1 VTGPRVS
8 PQASALGPGR
18 EFDRIRRIAAALGPR
33 GTGLGDDCAVLPAAD
48 AMLVASTDVSVEGVH
63 FNRDWLSFEE
73 IGWRATAAALSDL
86 AADGAEAAGVLVA
99 LTVPSGAT
107 DEDVASVMAGAGA
120 AAADVGAKVVGGDL
134 SGGPGWSLGVTVLGW
149 ASAPVTRAGAL
160 PGDGLWVTGALGGA
174 RAALEAWQRGAEPDA
189 EARRRFARPV
199 PRLHAGRWLARH
211 GAHAML
217 DLSDGLGA
225 DAAHL
230 AAASGVALALDL
242 GRVPVAAP
250 VAAEAARLGVTPEQ
264 FAAESGEEYELLVAL
279 PATFVTEDALAFQS
293 VAGLA
298 LTRVGEVRA
307 GAGVHATLGGKE
319 VALAGFDHFAPRRR

>member
-1 VTGPRVS
+1 VTVPRVP

-18 EFDRIRRIAAALGPR
+18 EFDRIRRIAAALGSR
-33 GTGLGDDCAVLPAAD
+33 GSGLGDDCAVLVPAD
-48 AMLVASTDVSVEGVH
+48 TVLVASTDVSVEGVH
-63 FNRDWLSFEE
+63 FDRAWLSLEE

-86 AADGAEAAGVLVA
+86 AADGADAAGVLVA
-99 LTVPSGAT
+99 LTVPSDAT
-107 DEDVASVMAGAGA
+107 DDDVASVMAGAGA
-120 AAADVGAKVVGGDL
+120 AADEAGARVVGGDL
-134 SGGPGWSLGVTVLGW
+134 SSGPVWSLGVTVLGW
-149 ASAPVTRAGAL
+149 ASAPMTRAGAV

-211 GAHAML
+211 DAHAML

-225 DAAHL
+225 DASHL
-230 AAASGVALALDL
+230 AAASGVAVALDL
-242 GRVPVAAP
+242 ERVPVAAS
-250 VAAEAARLGVTPEQ
+250 VAAAAGLAGVTPEQ
-264 FAAESGEEYELLVAL
+264 FAAESGEDYELLVAL
-279 PATFVTEDALAFQS
+279 PATFVADDALAFQS
-293 VAGLA
+293 IAGLP

-307 GAGVHATLGGKE
+307 GAGVHATLGGKP

>member
-18 EFDRIRRIAAALGPR
+18 EFDRIRRIAASLGPR
-33 GTGLGDDCAVLPAAD
+33 ANGLGDDCAVLGAAD
-48 AMLVASTDVSVEGVH
+48 TMLVASTDVSVEGVH
-63 FNRDWLSFEE
+63 FDRAWLSFEE

-86 AADGAEAAGVLVA
+86 AADGADAAGVLVA
-99 LTVPSGAT
+99 LTVPSDGT
-107 DEDVASVMAGAGA
+107 DDDVASVMAGAGG
-120 AAADVGAKVVGGDL
+120 AADEAGARVVGGDL
-134 SGGPGWSLGVTVLGW
+134 SAGPAWSVGVTVLGW
-149 ASAPVTRAGAL
+149 ASAPVTRAGAV
-160 PGDGLWVTGALGGA
+160 PGDGLWVTGELGAA
-174 RAALEAWQRGAEPDA
+174 RAALEAWQRGGEPDA

-199 PRLHAGRWLARH
+199 PRLHAGRWRARH

-225 DAAHL
+225 DAAHI

-250 VAAEAARLGVTPEQ
+250 VIPEAARLGLPPEQ
-264 FAAESGEEYELLVAL
+264 FAAESGEDYELLVAL
-279 PATFVTEDALAFQS
+279 PATFVAEDALAFRS
-293 VAGLA
+293 VAGLP
-298 LTRVGEVRA
+298 LTRLGEVRA
-307 GAGVHATLGGKE
+307 GAGVHAMLGGKP

>member
-1 VTGPRVS
+1 MTGPRVS
-8 PQASALGPGR
+8 PQANALGPGR

-63 FNRDWLSFEE
+63 FDQAWLSFEE

-99 LTVPSGAT
+99 LTVPSNAT
-107 DEDVASVMAGAGA
+107 DDDVASVMAGAGA
-120 AAADVGAKVVGGDL
+120 AAAEVGARVVGGDL
-134 SGGPGWSLGVTVLGW
+134 SGGPLWSLGVTVLGW

-199 PRLHAGRWLARH
+199 PRLHAGRWLAHH
-211 GAHAML
+211 GAHAMI
-217 DLSDGLGA
+217 DVSDGLGA

-230 AAASGVALALDL
+230 AAASGVALAIELAQ
-242 GRVPVAAP
+242 VPVAP
-250 VAAEAARLGVTPEQ
+250 AASTAAGLLDVPAAR

-279 PATFVTEDALAFQS
+279 PETFGAEDARAFQS
-293 VAGLA
+293 VAGLP
-298 LTRVGEVRA
+298 LTRVGEVRI
-307 GAGVHATLGGKE
+307 GAGVHAVLDGTP
-319 VALAGFDHFAPRRR
+319 VALTGYDHFASRRR